1 MPPARIFGN
10 CPRWYAPDLEEAL
23 RRLRERDDDVD
34 SVRLVLLAI
43 RQPRDVSSATAW
55 CTAWRDASSTYT
67 VRFVAQHM
75 HRLRQPVDLVPG
87 LEADG
92 EPLPCRLRRPACRFD
107 RGIDLHQR

>member
-55 CTAWRDASSTYT
+55 CTAWRNASSTYT
-67 VRFVAQHM
+67 VRF
-75 HRLRQPVDLVPG
+75 P
-87 LEADG
+87 
-92 EPLPCRLRRPACRFD
+92 PLTSSYKFVLASVRFGTLCGNSTIGSPAFWRRCATAT
-107 RGIDLHQR
+107 IW